1 MNEEAGQRLRRF
13 VDERMAARGVGS
25 IIELADTADIGRDTL
40 YAWFRGREPTPRPG
54 GKVAAILGV
63 SYRELLGAYEGH
75 KETPPGGDQT
85 ALVEAI
91 DRQTEMLRQV
101 LMALA
106 PIPPDSMEAE
116 AREEWAGAERRV
128 SQDRLGSTTPP
139 RTPAPESQPA
149 DTAGSSRRGE
159 PS

>member
-63 SYRELLGAYEGH
+63 SYRELLDAYAGH

-85 ALVEAI
+85 GLAEAI
-91 DRQTEMLRQV
+91 ADLAAAIRSQGEPVALLLRALIEVQAEQTVHVEENSTRIATLGE
-101 LMALA
+101 ALA
-106 PIPPDSMEAE
+106 RLA
-116 AREEWAGAERRV
+116 ARGDQGTTRRPV
-128 SQDRLGSTTPP
+128 P
-139 RTPAPESQPA
+139 RES
-149 DTAGSSRRGE
+149 GE
-159 PS
+159 